1 MCQEKDFFDA
11 MHPCREVTRGKRGAG
26 EDLPVFE
33 TEIKAPLIFSTKRPS
48 ELGVTTTHNSLEQ
61 TEENSVLFSDW
72 SGHTHTCL
80 FLLTFLPFA
89 HLTFIVTAVIAI

>member
-1 MCQEKDFFDA
+1 M
-11 MHPCREVTRGKRGAG
+11 
-26 EDLPVFE
+26 FE

-72 SGHTHTCL
+72 SGHTHTLSFLVNL
-80 FLLTFLPFA
+80 FAFRSLNI
-89 HLTFIVTAVIAI
+89 HCYRSDC